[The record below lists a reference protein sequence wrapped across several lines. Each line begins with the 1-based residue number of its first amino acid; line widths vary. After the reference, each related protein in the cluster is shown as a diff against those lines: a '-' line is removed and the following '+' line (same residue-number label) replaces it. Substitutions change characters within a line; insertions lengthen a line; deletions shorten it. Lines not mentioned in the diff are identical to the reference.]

1 MMNKILFDEIDDS
14 YISELSKPTYE
25 NLMKVA
31 IDSSDAVIKG
41 SENISSEI
49 NEYLKKYKKPI
60 LDFQPI
66 DSFDEPYMDFYNNLL
81 S

>member
-1 MMNKILFDEIDDS
+1 MKLTKS
-14 YISELSKPTYE
+14 YISELNKPTYE

-49 NEYLKKYKKPI
+49 NDYLKNYTRI
-60 LDFQPI
+60 LFL
-66 DSFDEPYMDFYNNLL
+66 SFSLLILSLRPYTGFYDNNLL